1 MSKRSYLL
9 PFVAVTTLFFL
20 WGFVT
25 VLVDALVPRLKEVF
39 DLSFAKAGVIQFAWF
54 IAYFLF
60 SIPGGWIISKLGYK
74 KGIIMGLSLI
84 GSGAL
89 LFYPAA
95 DYRVYGLFLLALFV
109 VASGITMLQVAAN
122 PYIAVLGPKEGASS
136 RLNLAQAFNSL
147 GTTIAPIL
155 AVVFLLSDDI
165 LTAAE
170 IQKLSEADKAAYFL
184 AGAGTVQQLF
194 LLIAVF
200 VAFLAIVFALVKLP
214 KIMEDR
220 PSTGVFAGYS
230 AALKFPILRWGIA
243 AIFVY
248 VGAEVAI
255 GSFLT
260 SYFIDLGLVETI
272 TNVGPLREVV
282 TFISETFTGKQFEE
296 LDQKGIVGSFVF
308 FYWFSA
314 MVGRFIGAYL
324 TKVFKPSKVLSI
336 FGFGAIALI
345 LISISSSGLTAMFSI
360 LAVGLFNS
368 IMFPT
373 IFSLSIDQLGDYKA
387 EGSGLLCT
395 AIVGG
400 AVIPALTG
408 LLIDFKGFSLA
419 FGVLTVFYFV
429 IVLFGRKAMKTLSN

>member
-25 VLVDALVPRLKEVF
+25 VLVDALVPLLKEVF

-184 AGAGTVQQLF
+184 AEAGTVQQLF

-408 LLIDFKGFSLA
+408 FLIDFKGFSLA

>member
-184 AGAGTVQQLF
+184 AEAGTVQQLF

-296 LDQKGIVGSFVF
+296 LDQKGIV
-308 FYWFSA
+308 
-314 MVGRFIGAYL
+314 
-324 TKVFKPSKVLSI
+324 
-336 FGFGAIALI
+336 
-345 LISISSSGLTAMFSI
+345 
-360 LAVGLFNS
+360 
-368 IMFPT
+368 
-373 IFSLSIDQLGDYKA
+373 
-387 EGSGLLCT
+387 
-395 AIVGG
+395 
-400 AVIPALTG
+400 
-408 LLIDFKGFSLA
+408 
-419 FGVLTVFYFV
+419 
-429 IVLFGRKAMKTLSN
+429 